1 MLEVEKKMA
10 EFENR
15 ISQAEDIKEKL
26 KQYRFYAMY
35 MSQIDPKKSYEIVEE
50 GVRLSLKAEDEFEQ
64 QWMAFLKGIC
74 LLELDKNDL
83 ALSVLLGV
91 KNYFFQNNKKEFYYK
106 TLSNIAVVYFNLQ
119 RYNQAIYIWKDLLI
133 NYIQHDDYEFKNLV
147 MNNLIAAYQNTFFF
161 NDFSEIQIK
170 EILDYYH
177 VNNIKKDQTYCDA
190 LVNLATHYRL
200 KYNYKKAIEIGLE
213 SLHLAN
219 LENYN
224 KLKYEISYNLYL
236 CYKEIEDDTNA
247 IYYLKMALSSSKK
260 YHFSF
265 LQEELYKALYMY
277 YKEKEAYQEAF
288 EYLEKFH
295 EVEKIKREAQSNI
308 NWIVEKFGFEE
319 NDQKNAEYLK
329 EYLRKNTFDLDR
341 NIFMENSDG
350 EVIKIN
356 IDSIAYVESY
366 NKNLKIFFPNNRTET
381 FKKSFKEFTD
391 FIHEKFQNNHLF
403 FFTNLRKQMVNL
415 YWISRFDRVSKQ
427 LFLNVIGQEI
437 MFEVSRSQIPELKEF
452 LAKK

>member
-10 EFENR
+10 EFENQ
-15 ISQAEDIKEKL
+15 ISLAEDIKEKL
-26 KQYRFYAMY
+26 KHFRFYALF

-50 GVRLSLKAEDEFEQ
+50 GVRLSLKIEDEFEQ

-74 LLELDKNDL
+74 LVELDKNDL

-91 KNYFFQNNKKEFYYK
+91 KNYFFLNNEKEFYYK

-119 RYNQAIYIWKDLLI
+119 RYNQAIFIWKDLLI

-177 VNNIKKDQTYCDA
+177 LNNIKKDQTYCDA

-224 KLKYEISYNLYL
+224 KLSVKKREDTFIIVAESKGNNKKQIWTYEDLTESQKQKIKLSPKEAAVDFLNTFANNLNINQ
-236 CYKEIEDDTNA
+236 KEGE
-247 IYYLKMALSSSKK
+247 KK
-260 YHFSF
+260 KFCRPQFFFAVFQVSF
-265 LQEELYKALYMY
+265 LLVATNY
-277 YKEKEAYQEAF
+277 
-288 EYLEKFH
+288 
-295 EVEKIKREAQSNI
+295 
-308 NWIVEKFGFEE
+308 
-319 NDQKNAEYLK
+319 
-329 EYLRKNTFDLDR
+329 
-341 NIFMENSDG
+341 
-350 EVIKIN
+350 
-356 IDSIAYVESY
+356 
-366 NKNLKIFFPNNRTET
+366 
-381 FKKSFKEFTD
+381 
-391 FIHEKFQNNHLF
+391 LF
-403 FFTNLRKQMVNL
+403 FF
-415 YWISRFDRVSKQ
+415 S
-427 LFLNVIGQEI
+427 
-437 MFEVSRSQIPELKEF
+437 FEC
-452 LAKK
+452 A